1 MKYTQRSFVYFWLF
15 VILGVAASAWAQTDA
30 ASGVERSASV
40 TKSTQ
45 ALAYQVGGGSTKIDF
60 EGTDLA
66 PQASGEAKIEAKKGS
81 TTIEAK
87 FKSLAEPTK
96 FGAEFLTYVLWAVST
111 EGSTV
116 NLGEVQINKKGD
128 GQLKVSNQMQVFSL
142 ILTAEPYF
150 GVKVPSE
157 LVVLENQMRKNTKAR
172 LFPVAA
178 YSLMERGRYQ
188 KLGNPLALSL
198 DLKNVPLE
206 MYQARNAVDIAK
218 SSGAE
223 KYAPEIFS
231 KAEASLKMAE
241 TALARKANKR
251 DIISTARQTVQFC
264 EDARALSVQRQ
275 EEERLAGERR
285 ASEDAQRLAREQAE
299 QEKLRRAKA
308 EAEKAQALLEQ
319 EKAKRIAAE
328 EASRRSA
335 AEAERQRA
343 LAVEQEARKAAAE
356 AERRRAEAERRRAE
370 AEQRSIMAEEEKAQ
384 LRARLLKQFSMVLE
398 TRDTERGLIV
408 NMSDVLFDTGKYTLR
423 QEAREKLARISGIL
437 LSYPGLQIEAE
448 GHTDT
453 TGGEDFNRKLS
464 QQRADSVREY
474 LISQGIPGSSI
485 SSVGKG
491 FSTPVASN
499 DTAEGRQKNRRVELI
514 VSGEVIGTQI
524 GEIETH

>member
-1 MKYTQRSFVYFWLF
+1 MKSMHNGFVCFWLF
-15 VILGVAASAWAQTDA
+15 VVLGTTASSWAQTGA
-30 ASGVERSASV
+30 ESGSEGSAGI

-60 EGTDLA
+60 KGTELM
-66 PQASGEAKIEAKKGS
+66 PQARGEAKIEAKRGS
-81 TTIEAK
+81 TSIEAK
-87 FKSLAEPTK
+87 FKALAEPTK
-96 FGAEFLTYVLWAVST
+96 FGVEFLTYVLWAVST

-116 NLGEVQINKKGD
+116 NLGELQINKKGD
-128 GQLKVSNQMQVFSL
+128 GQLKVSTQMQVFSL

-150 GVKVPSE
+150 AVRAPSE
-157 LVVLENQMRKNTKAR
+157 FVVLENQRRKNTKAR
-172 LFPVAA
+172 LFPVEA

-188 KLGNPLALSL
+188 KLGNPLSLSL

-223 KYAPEIFS
+223 KYAPEIFT
-231 KAEASLKMAE
+231 KAEGSLKMAE
-241 TALARKANKR
+241 AALAKKANKKEVL
-251 DIISTARQTVQFC
+251 STARQTVQFC

-275 EEERLAGERR
+275 EEERMADERR
-285 ASEDAQRLAREQAE
+285 AADEAQRLAREQAE
-299 QEKLRRAKA
+299 QEKLRRAQA

-328 EASRRSA
+328 ETSRRSA
-335 AEAERQRA
+335 AEAESQRA
-343 LAVEQEARKAAAE
+343 LAVEQEARKAAQE
-356 AERRRAEAERRRAE
+356 AERRRVA
-370 AEQRSIMAEEEKAQ
+370 AEQEKTQ

-423 QEAREKLARISGIL
+423 QEAREKLARIAGIL
-437 LSYPGLQIEAE
+437 LNYPDLRIETE

-453 TGGEDFNRKLS
+453 TGSEDFNRKLS

-474 LISQGIPGSSI
+474 LISQGIPGSSVT
-485 SSVGKG
+485 SVGKG
-491 FSTPVASN
+491 FSMPVASN
-499 DTAEGRQKNRRVELI
+499 DTAEGRQRNRRVELI

-524 GEIETH
+524 GERPSR

>member
-275 EEERLAGERR
+275 EEERLAGERQ
-285 ASEDAQRLAREQAE
+285 AAEDAQRLAREQAE

-343 LAVEQEARKAAAE
+343 LAVEQEARKAA
-356 AERRRAEAERRRAE
+356 AEAERRRAE

-524 GEIETH
+524 GEIETN

>member
-275 EEERLAGERR
+275 EEERLAGERQ
-285 ASEDAQRLAREQAE
+285 AAEDAQRLAREQAE

-343 LAVEQEARKAAAE
+343 LAVEQEARKAA
-356 AERRRAEAERRRAE
+356 AEAERRRAE

-453 TGGEDFNRKLS
+453 TGSEDFNRKLS